1 MIKTFTN
8 KTESEMVSMTHQDL
22 KILILRIVS
31 AVLSLSEDVLH
42 FGILQ
47 LRRQPHIPSTLLLK
61 IQSGKGNSFLS
72 VYKLIQQN
80 R

>member
-31 AVLSLSEDVLH
+31 AVLSLSEACPTFWNPPAETAATHSLNSPTEDTEWE
-42 FGILQ
+42 
-47 LRRQPHIPSTLLLK
+47 RKLL
-61 IQSGKGNSFLS
+61 S
-72 VYKLIQQN
+72 
-80 R
+80 